1 MKSGALDKR
10 TAELEKA
17 IYGDQHSEMKDVVLP
32 EKTVFKISLNDN
44 ISSKTN
50 LVGDPVEFTVQE
62 DVKVGDT
69 LVLPAVP
76 EEAAW

>member
-32 EKTVFKISLNDN
+32 EKTVFKISLMI
-44 ISSKTN
+44 ISAAK
-50 LVGDPVEFTVQE
+50 Q
-62 DVKVGDT
+62 T
-69 LVLPAVP
+69 LWVTL
-76 EEAAW
+76 